1 MLGRGQ
7 MKLLGTITTFCY
19 RHSLITILAAV
30 AISLFFGA
38 QMPRMTM
45 NNEFTAFL
53 PTGAPSVKALETINE
68 KYGGAN
74 FGFIL
79 FEAENI
85 PRPEVIMEVDRVD
98 RELERLPMTL
108 ESNSIAD
115 VIGRESLKDPQ
126 RIEQALLS
134 IKGSPIWNQ
143 MISEDEKYTLI
154 RFRIVPDAQA
164 EEIERAVNQAIEK
177 ANLHYSQAT
186 PTGSSLITLDLTES
200 ATSDMQLLMPLA
212 VAALLLILFLT
223 FRRISDVAFQ
233 LLVVFISLLWTIG
246 TMILLG
252 IEFTIMTMSI
262 SLVVIG
268 IGIDYVIHLINRY
281 YEERGKAL
289 PLEAF
294 RASSQ
299 RTGGAIFL
307 TMITSAI
314 AFSSF
319 LVAENPPI
327 QHMGILLSLGVF
339 FSFLLSITLLP
350 AIYKLR
356 DQRKTGRDSLRR
368 FPGARFFLE
377 KSALAVT
384 KHKRIL
390 MSIIGVTILASF
402 ALMPRLGFS
411 TEVMHAIESPAQQAF
426 NIINEKFGGQSTIT
440 ILVED
445 EIFKKLEEI
454 EDLSIDLESIEGVS
468 LVESVIPRIERYSD
482 LDSADPQVLLQ
493 EEEIRTWASET
504 DTKIELQ
511 YEPEMEE
518 QVIDR
523 VERIIQ
529 DSPLSAT
536 PTGMGV
542 FQQDMRDSLVSS
554 YRNITGIAAL
564 LILIVLYLTFRRI
577 STALIAFSPM
587 ILVLIWQ
594 LGSMSLL
601 SIPLSITT
609 ITCSAVIIGVGIDFS
624 IHMTQRMKEEYEK
637 DSKQALQKTIRS
649 TGNGLLSA
657 ALTTMSVFLI
667 LSLSS
672 MQVMHE
678 YGLITALIVL
688 YSLLAAIFFLPSV
701 IERSWRRV
709 YGFESKARL
718 ANRGDSPE

>member
-1 MLGRGQ
+1 
-7 MKLLGTITTFCY
+7 
-19 RHSLITILAAV
+19 
-30 AISLFFGA
+30 
-38 QMPRMTM
+38 
-45 NNEFTAFL
+45 
-53 PTGAPSVKALETINE
+53 
-68 KYGGAN
+68 
-74 FGFIL
+74 
-79 FEAENI
+79 
-85 PRPEVIMEVDRVD
+85 
-98 RELERLPMTL
+98 
-108 ESNSIAD
+108 
-115 VIGRESLKDPQ
+115 
-126 RIEQALLS
+126 
-134 IKGSPIWNQ
+134 

-154 RFRIVPDAQA
+154 KLRIAPDTQA
-164 EEIERAVNQAIEK
+164 EEVEREVNHAIEK

-186 PTGSSLITLDLTES
+186 PTGSSLITLELTES

-212 VAALLLILFLT
+212 VAVLLLILFLT
-223 FRRISDVAFQ
+223 FRRITDVAFQ
-233 LLVVFISLLWTIG
+233 LSVVFISLLWTIG

-281 YEERGKAL
+281 YEGRGKAL

-299 RTGGAIFL
+299 RTGRAIFL
-307 TMITSAI
+307 AMITSAI

-319 LVAENPPI
+319 LVAKNPPI

-350 AIYKLR
+350 AMYKLR
-356 DQRKTGRDSLRR
+356 DHRKTGRDSLKS
-368 FPGARFFLE
+368 FLGARFFLE

-411 TEVMHAIESPAQQAF
+411 TEVMPVIESPAQHTF

-445 EIFKKLEEI
+445 EIFKKLKEI

-468 LVESVIPRIERYSD
+468 LVQSVIPRIQKYSD
-482 LDSADPQVLLQ
+482 LDSANPQVLLQ
-493 EEEIRTWASET
+493 EEEIRAWASET

-518 QVIDR
+518 QVIDQ

-529 DSPLSAT
+529 DSPLSGT
-536 PTGMGV
+536 LTGMAA

-564 LILIVLYLTFRRI
+564 LILIVLYLAFRRI
-577 STALIAFSPM
+577 STALIAFSPI

-601 SIPLSITT
+601 GIPLSIIT
-609 ITCSAVIIGVGIDFS
+609 ITCSAMIIGVGIDFS

-637 DSKQALQKTIRS
+637 DSKQALQKTIRN

-672 MQVMHE
+672 VQVMHE
-678 YGLITALIVL
+678 YGLVTALIVL

-701 IERSWRRV
+701 IERSWRRI
-709 YGFESKARL
+709 YGFESRGRPV
-718 ANRGDSPE
+718 NRGDSLG